1 MSTEAHRAQIMAHF
15 RKGLSLTPDQSQK
28 LFGKRRLAARIL
40 DLRDL
45 GHRIETIMEPNGN
58 GGRHARYVLIKE
70 AENG

>member
-1 MSTEAHRAQIMAHF
+1 MTTDAHRRQIMAHF
-15 RKGLSLTPDQSQK
+15 RKGLSLTPNESQQ

-40 DLRDL
+40 DLRGM
-45 GHRIETIMEPNGN
+45 GHEIETILEPNEN